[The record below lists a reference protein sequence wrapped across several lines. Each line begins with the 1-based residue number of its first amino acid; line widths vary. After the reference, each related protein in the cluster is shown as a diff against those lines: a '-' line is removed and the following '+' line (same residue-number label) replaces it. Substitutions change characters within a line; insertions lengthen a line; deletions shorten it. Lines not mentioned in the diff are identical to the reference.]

1 MAKVT
6 QHLKDWVRNMKILNA
21 IIFLQFLQ
29 ILPIIF
35 ASEILNSNIEQAQ
48 FMLSVN
54 IWVTA
59 FALRYE
65 LHLEL
70 PDQLWCFQAHC
81 Q

>member
-35 ASEILNSNIEQAQ
+35 APEILNSNIEQAQ
-48 FMLSVN
+48 INNDVN
-54 IWVTA
+54 I
-59 FALRYE
+59 
-65 LHLEL
+65 
-70 PDQLWCFQAHC
+70 Q
-81 Q
+81 

>member
-35 ASEILNSNIEQAQ
+35 APEILNSNIEQAQ
-48 FMLSVN
+48 IVYTTTINPTNQKAN
-54 IWVTA
+54 IINTTMCI
-59 FALRYE
+59 L
-65 LHLEL
+65 
-70 PDQLWCFQAHC
+70 Q
-81 Q
+81 